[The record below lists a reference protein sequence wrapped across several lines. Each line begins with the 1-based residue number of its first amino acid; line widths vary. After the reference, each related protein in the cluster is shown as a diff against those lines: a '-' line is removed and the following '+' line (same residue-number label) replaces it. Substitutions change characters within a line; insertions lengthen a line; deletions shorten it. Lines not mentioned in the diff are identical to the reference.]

1 MMNYKTE
8 LIIKILPEKMK
19 EAGIENVQI
28 ENGVG
33 LDGMMMKVGDQIFAE
48 IYGPGMIIY
57 EPHSQYISFD
67 DFNSNV
73 VDSII
78 QKTKEF
84 KKFREENY

>member
-1 MMNYKTE
+1 MNYKTE
-8 LIIKILPEKMK
+8 LILKILPEKMK

-28 ENGVG
+28 EP
-33 LDGMMMKVGDQIFAE
+33 LEKEEMLMKVGGQIFAE
-48 IYGPGMIIY
+48 IYGNGMIIY

-67 DFNSNV
+67 DFDSNV

-84 KKFREENY
+84 KKFREENF

>member
-1 MMNYKTE
+1 MNYKTE

-28 ENGVG
+28 EPWEKDE
-33 LDGMMMKVGDQIFAE
+33 LLMKVGGQIFAE
-48 IYGPGMIIY
+48 IYDNGMIIQLPY
-57 EPHSQYISFD
+57 SQYISFD

-84 KKFREENY
+84 KKFIEENF